1 MKKLFLIVLSFIVA
15 STSFAQR
22 TTPEEYIEKYRE
34 AAIIEMKRSGVPAS
48 ITLAQGLLETEN
60 GNSDLLQ
67 RSNNHF
73 GIKCKSDWQGES
85 VKHTDDAP
93 NECFRKYQSAKESYA
108 DHSDFLRK
116 NQRYSALF
124 ALDLYDYKGWA
135 QGLKRAGYATNPRY
149 PQILIAN
156 IEKYELFQYDRLESG
171 GSNPTPN
178 ILDSLARKNSISS
191 NQDNRPVIAVA
202 KAETADEG
210 LSKFNG
216 IKAVFAKA
224 NTSLLAIASKAGI
237 ALSKLLD
244 YNDMDRDG
252 LLAESQYIYLE
263 KKAKQGIKQSLTVS
277 ESSSLQEISQNTGVQ
292 LQYLALYN
300 KLEKNAI
307 VPAGTSVL
315 LKPAGQP

>member
-1 MKKLFLIVLSFIVA
+1 MKKLFLIVLGFIVA
-15 STSFAQR
+15 SSSFAQR
-22 TTPEEYIEKYRE
+22 TTPEEYIEKYKE
-34 AAIIEMKRSGVPAS
+34 AAIWEMKRSGVPAS
-48 ITLAQGLLETEN
+48 ITLAQGLLETES

-124 ALDLYDYKGWA
+124 TLELYDYKGWA
-135 QGLKRAGYATNPRY
+135 YGLKRAGYATNPRY
-149 PQILIAN
+149 PQILISN
-156 IEKYELFQYDRLESG
+156 IEKYELFQYDKVDVGG
-171 GSNPTPN
+171 GSPSPN
-178 ILDSLARKNSISS
+178 ILDSIARKNSISS
-191 NQDNRPVIAVA
+191 NQENQPAIVTPKV
-202 KAETADEG
+202 ETVEEG

-224 NTSLLAIASKAGI
+224 NTSLLAIASRAGI

-244 YNDMDRDG
+244 YNDLDNDG
-252 LLAESQYIYLE
+252 LLAEGQYIYLE
-263 KKAKQGIKQSLTVS
+263 KKAKQGIKPSLTIS
-277 ESSSLQEISQNTGVQ
+277 QSSSLQEISQNTGVQ

-315 LKPAGQP
+315 LMPVGKP